1 MLQKKITFLTSAGK
15 LEQCPEDEI
24 PEICFTGRSNVGKSS
39 LLNALADNKR
49 LAKTSSTP
57 GKTRLINFFAIADEY
72 RWVDLPGYG
81 YAKVSKSERGLWGEE
96 ITRFLRHRANI
107 KLILQ
112 LIDARHEPTALDV
125 EFMEWMVTNRVPFS
139 VVLTKAD
146 KISNTQL
153 QKSVAQ
159 VKRLQKKLNVETPI
173 VPTSSSNKK
182 GLEDLIELIE
192 DFANDNIIIE
202 DKPLG
207 KS

>member
-15 LEQCPEDEI
+15 LEQCPEDEM

-96 ITRFLRHRANI
+96 ITRFLRHRPNI

-159 VKRLQKKLNVETPI
+159 VKRLQKKLNVESPI

-192 DFANDNIIIE
+192 DFASDNIIIE
-202 DKPLG
+202 EKP
-207 KS
+207 

>member
-15 LEQCPEDEI
+15 LEQCPEDEM